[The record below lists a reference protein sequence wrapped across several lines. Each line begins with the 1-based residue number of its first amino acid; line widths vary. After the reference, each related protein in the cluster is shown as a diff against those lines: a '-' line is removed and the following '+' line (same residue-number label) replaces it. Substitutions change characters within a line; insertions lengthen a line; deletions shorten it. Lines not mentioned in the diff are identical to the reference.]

1 MAAASQFAGKRI
13 VVTGGVGSVGR
24 EIVAQLRRTDAALIR
39 VLDNNESGL
48 FEMETEVASEPRG
61 GPAVDFYHCDITD
74 EREMR
79 RTFADMHLCFHS
91 AALKHVPSCERSP
104 FSAVSVNVLGCE
116 VVGRVALMQG
126 LEKVLFTSSDKAVN
140 PTNVMGTSKLMGERL
155 FTAMNFLQGGNAR
168 TQFTCTRFG
177 NVAGSR
183 GSVIPLFCRQ
193 IAQGGP
199 VTLTDERM
207 TRFVMTMSEA
217 AGLVIESMDLA
228 RGGEVFITKMPVL
241 RIADLARAMVDLLAP
256 LHGRDPASVP
266 VVVTKPRPGEKLWE
280 ELSTDEEG
288 ARILEGDRFLVVT
301 PALAT
306 DEERARY
313 QYDAVALEPSKIIYH
328 SDRERPMDAGQIR
341 DFLLRPG
348 VLEDHL
354 RERLAGPA
362 AAPAREPAHA

>member
-1 MAAASQFAGKRI
+1 MERTLDTFAGKRI

-24 EIVAQLRRTDAALIR
+24 EVVEQLRASDAALIR

-48 FEMETEVASEPRG
+48 FEMEGDLASDPR
-61 GPAVDFYHCDITD
+61 VDFYHCDITD

-79 RTFADMHLCFHS
+79 RTFADMDLCFHT

-104 FSAVSVNVLGCE
+104 FSAVSVNILGCE
-116 VVGRVALMQG
+116 VVGRVALAQG

-155 FTAMNFLQGGNAR
+155 FTAMNFLRGQNSR

-193 IAQGGP
+193 IAAGGP
-199 VTLTDERM
+199 VTVTDERM
-207 TRFVMTMSEA
+207 TRFVMTLHA
-217 AGLVIESMDLA
+217 AASLVIESMALA

-241 RIADLARAMVDLLAP
+241 RIVDLARVMVRTIAP
-256 LHGRDPASVP
+256 LHGLDPDAVP
-266 VVVTKPRPGEKLWE
+266 VTFTRPRPGEKLWE
-280 ELSTDEEG
+280 ELSTDEEV
-288 ARILEGDRFLVVT
+288 ARILEGERFLVVT

-306 DEERARY
+306 DAERARY
-313 QYDAVALEPSKIIYH
+313 RYDGLDLKSSSIIYH
-328 SDRERPMDAGQIR
+328 SDREVAMDESEIQA
-341 DFLLRPG
+341 FLRQPD
-348 VLEDHL
+348 VLPAHL
-354 RERLAGPA
+354 RERLT
-362 AAPAREPAHA
+362 